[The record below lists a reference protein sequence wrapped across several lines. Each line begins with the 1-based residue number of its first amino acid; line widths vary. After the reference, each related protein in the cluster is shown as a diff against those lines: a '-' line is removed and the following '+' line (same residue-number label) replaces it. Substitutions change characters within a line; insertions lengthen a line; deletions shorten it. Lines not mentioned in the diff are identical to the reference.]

1 MTHLPLIGQFYK
13 ANLVGIMTNFLS
25 IVTLQMLVQVT
36 ICKTIVQ
43 IIMREKNYLQFEMA
57 KENESKN
64 EKVREITISV
74 NGDELSKMFNK
85 ILEVASMICVFITIS
100 ILLTKIQKR
109 TSR

>member
-1 MTHLPLIGQFYK
+1 MNDDSFAIDWTVLQSQPRWYYD
-13 ANLVGIMTNFLS
+13 NFLS

-43 IIMREKNYLQFEMA
+43 IIMQEKNYLQFEMA

-74 NGDELSKMFNK
+74 NGDELSKMFSN
-85 ILEVASMICVFITIS
+85 S
-100 ILLTKIQKR
+100 
-109 TSR
+109 